1 MRIGGMGFGAGKLGR
16 GLTLLEM
23 LVAMAILAIG
33 IVGVLRV
40 FSSSIVTSKAA
51 ESYSLAAGL
60 AHQTATELERRQS
73 LDPGT
78 MSGEFASAEPGYT
91 WEAEIGSAESSGL
104 QRVRITVFWKAGSR
118 QRHFDMV
125 TYLRPI
131 PEQKKEQ
138 QAAPPEAK
146 P

>member
-1 MRIGGMGFGAGKLGR
+1 MRSWGRGFSARKSRR

-51 ESYSLAAGL
+51 ESYSRAATLADE
-60 AHQTATELERRQS
+60 TAAELERRPS

-78 MSGEFASAEPGYT
+78 VSGKFASAEPGYT

-104 QRVRITVFWKAGSR
+104 QRVRIRVLWKAGSR
-118 QRHFDMV
+118 RRHFDMV
-125 TYLRPI
+125 TYLRPT
-131 PEQKKEQ
+131 PEQKEKQ
-138 QAAPPEAK
+138 
-146 P
+146 

>member
-1 MRIGGMGFGAGKLGR
+1 MRIGGMGFGVGKLDR

-51 ESYSLAAGL
+51 ESYSLAAEL
-60 AHQTATELERRQS
+60 AHQTAAELERRPS

-104 QRVRITVFWKAGSR
+104 QRVRITVFWKTGNR
-118 QRHFDMV
+118 RRHFDMI

-131 PEQKKEQ
+131 TEQNKEQ

>member
-1 MRIGGMGFGAGKLGR
+1 MRIGGMGFGAGKLSR

-60 AHQTATELERRQS
+60 AHQTATELERRPS

-104 QRVRITVFWKAGSR
+104 QRVRITVFWKAGNR
-118 QRHFDMV
+118 RRHFDMV
-125 TYLRPI
+125 TYLRPST
-131 PEQKKEQ
+131 EQKKE

-146 P
+146 T